1 MTAYTTIYH
10 VAPADWD
17 GGDIE
22 SLHCQHGDDAYDMYV
37 ERWPEAA
44 GLQFEH
50 AHFVHCYSDL
60 ADAQD
65 HADEFGGV
73 VLTLDAAAMEEDG
86 IEIETDRIEFPH
98 PIVRD
103 VIHSEYIIG

>member
-17 GGDIE
+17 GDIE
-22 SLHCQHGDDAYDMYV
+22 SLHYQHGDDAYDMYV

-44 GLQFEH
+44 GMQFEH
-50 AHFVHCYSDL
+50 TQFVHCYSDL
-60 ADAQD
+60 EAAED

-73 VLTLDAAAMEEDG
+73 VLTIDAAAMTEDG

-103 VIHSEYIIG
+103 VIPARYIKG